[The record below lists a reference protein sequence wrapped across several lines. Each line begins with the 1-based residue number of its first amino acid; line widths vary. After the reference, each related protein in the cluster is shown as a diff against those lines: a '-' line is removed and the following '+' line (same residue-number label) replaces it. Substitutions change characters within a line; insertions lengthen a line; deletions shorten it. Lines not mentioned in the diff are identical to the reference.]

1 MKTASLQCSTA
12 QLNISVPVGTCW
24 TGIEKDSVAAMAPG
38 LVAHHSAD
46 VSIIVNSTMEK
57 Q

>member
-24 TGIEKDSVAAMAPG
+24 TGIEKDCVAAMAPG

-46 VSIIVNSTMEK
+46 VSIITMEK